1 MVCNIPIFFL
11 KNNALLME
19 ISGSTSVYPL
29 PPHMLHHTVYK
40 FQGASCSVGFTIVLK
55 HTFLPNLFF
64 TIDFC
69 LCGAILNF

>member
-40 FQGASCSVGFTIVLK
+40 FKVHHAAGADPGG
-55 HTFLPNLFF
+55 
-64 TIDFC
+64 
-69 LCGAILNF
+69 GAPGARPP